1 VEAVEPSLAG
11 VPGVDNSQILLALTA
26 VNSAPMSVA
35 DTLCGQNSDDD
46 NDNDDDDES
55 QSHVMD
61 VRRAL
66 H

>member
-1 VEAVEPSLAG
+1 VEPSLAG
-11 VPGVDNSQILLALTA
+11 VPGVDNSQILLAATA

-35 DTLCGQNSDDD
+35 DTLCGQNQNSDDD

-55 QSHVMD
+55 HSHVMD
-61 VRRAL
+61 VRTAL